1 MDFYGITS
9 VAAVTVIC
17 ALAAQAVKATKLDS
31 KWLPVICGALGG
43 VLGVAGSFVIPD
55 FPASDPLT
63 AVAVGIVSGLAATG
77 AHQVFK
83 QLSGGK
89 SETEE
94 KQE

>member
-63 AVAVGIVSGLAATG
+63 AVAVGTLLVAVRTPRSVAVSAA
-77 AHQVFK
+77 
-83 QLSGGK
+83 
-89 SETEE
+89 
-94 KQE
+94 

>member
-43 VLGVAGSFVIPD
+43 VLIIIGMLITEFEGFLKARQEQRE
-55 FPASDPLT
+55 PA
-63 AVAVGIVSGLAATG
+63 
-77 AHQVFK
+77 
-83 QLSGGK
+83 
-89 SETEE
+89 TE
-94 KQE
+94 

>member
-43 VLGVAGSFVIPD
+43 VLGVAGSFVD
-55 FPASDPLT
+55 R
-63 AVAVGIVSGLAATG
+63 
-77 AHQVFK
+77 
-83 QLSGGK
+83 K
-89 SETEE
+89 SVV
-94 KQE
+94 